1 MTSPDT
7 KDDKTEKKE
16 QTYRQTGLTIIC
28 FQKQLVQ
35 SHLIQ
40 ISEKLNFFFTFVSFH
55 DNITFPHN

>member
-7 KDDKTEKKE
+7 KDDKTEIQADRVDHNLFSE
-16 QTYRQTGLTIIC
+16 T
-28 FQKQLVQ
+28 VQ

-40 ISEKLNFFFTFVSFH
+40 ISEKLNFFFTSVSFH

>member
-7 KDDKTEKKE
+7 KNDKTEKKE

-28 FQKQLVQ
+28 Q
-35 SHLIQ
+35 SHLKQ
-40 ISEKLNFFFTFVSFH
+40 ISGKLNFFFFTFVSFH